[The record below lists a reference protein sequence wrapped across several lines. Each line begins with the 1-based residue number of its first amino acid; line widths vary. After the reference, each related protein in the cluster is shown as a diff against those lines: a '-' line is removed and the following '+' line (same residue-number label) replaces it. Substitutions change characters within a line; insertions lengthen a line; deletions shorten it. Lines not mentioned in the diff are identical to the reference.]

1 MCSNCGMHSR
11 LSTKFNQQNFQQTRQ
26 KNKIVPR
33 QSVNFSYKYSAEYM
47 GDSARF
53 FFAITNINRQ
63 QCGSRKIISDTLAV
77 LLLCQL
83 CKLNCVG
90 HSISWCLS
98 SNEYI
103 YGIMSCCFKMIMH
116 FLDAP
121 NYTLFPHEP
130 HGIKICV
137 PPKWWWWMFNDGRW
151 SSAKIAVNVWGI
163 LLKFAKNT
171 RNYGELFNVEPICH
185 QTSYVEKLLLAMPT
199 LAQTMSV

>member
-63 QCGSRKIISDTLAV
+63 HCGSRRIKSDTLAV
-77 LLLCQL
+77 LLHCQL

-137 PPKWWWWMFNDGRW
+137 PPKWWWCMFNDGRW

-185 QTSYVEKLLLAMPT
+185 
-199 LAQTMSV
+199 